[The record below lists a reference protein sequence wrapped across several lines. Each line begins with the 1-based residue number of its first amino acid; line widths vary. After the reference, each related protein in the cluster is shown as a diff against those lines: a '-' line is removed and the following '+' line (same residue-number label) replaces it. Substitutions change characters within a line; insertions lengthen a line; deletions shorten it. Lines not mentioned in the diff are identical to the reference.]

1 MAEDDEAM
9 RRVLVRVLARENYL
23 VTALSDGRELLDAFE
38 RLLMEGALPQL
49 IISDIR
55 MPGVTGFDF
64 LERLEAMGV
73 AVPVILISAFCDEPT
88 LRRAAEL
95 GATCVLSKPFD
106 MDVLRSAALCV
117 LAGTTAS
124 TAND

>member
-23 VTALSDGRELLDAFE
+23 VTALSDGRELLEAFE
-38 RLLMEGALPQL
+38 RLMHERALPQL
-49 IISDIR
+49 IVSDIR
-55 MPGVTGFDF
+55 MPGVTGFDV
-64 LERLEAMGV
+64 LERLAAAGV
-73 AVPVILISAFCDEPT
+73 AIPVILISAFCDEQT

-95 GATCVLSKPFD
+95 GAACVLSKPFD

-117 LAGTTAS
+117 LAGTIAS
-124 TAND
+124 AASD